1 MAIAL
6 AVVTALLAISEGL
19 SMIPAVKA
27 NGVFQA
33 IYNVLKSVKDFLTKK
48 D

>member
-6 AVVTALLAISEGL
+6 AVVTSLLAISEAL
-19 SMIPAVKA
+19 SLNPNFKA

-33 IYNVLKSVKDFLTKK
+33 VVNILSSIKDFLTKK
-48 D
+48 